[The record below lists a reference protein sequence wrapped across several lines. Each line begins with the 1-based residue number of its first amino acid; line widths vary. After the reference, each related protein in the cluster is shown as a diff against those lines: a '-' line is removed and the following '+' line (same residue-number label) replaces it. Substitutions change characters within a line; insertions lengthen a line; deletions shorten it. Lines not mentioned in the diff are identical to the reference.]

1 MDSKEGKKDL
11 ACGAAQGTPERLS
24 LDHTDTWML
33 DFSLEDECQTVAV
46 NSPHQRPDAEGR
58 PFRRHQLELDD
69 GSCLQPCLGPD
80 SRTMSAD
87 VQRHPEV
94 PVGPHLNEHRPRH
107 TGSWVMPSI
116 LLSRLWHE
124 DESGSVTAL
133 TPN

>member
-1 MDSKEGKKDL
+1 
-11 ACGAAQGTPERLS
+11 
-24 LDHTDTWML
+24 
-33 DFSLEDECQTVAV
+33 
-46 NSPHQRPDAEGR
+46 
-58 PFRRHQLELDD
+58 
-69 GSCLQPCLGPD
+69 
-80 SRTMSAD
+80 MSAD

>member
-1 MDSKEGKKDL
+1 
-11 ACGAAQGTPERLS
+11 
-24 LDHTDTWML
+24 ML

-69 GSCLQPCLGPD
+69 GSCLQPCFGPD